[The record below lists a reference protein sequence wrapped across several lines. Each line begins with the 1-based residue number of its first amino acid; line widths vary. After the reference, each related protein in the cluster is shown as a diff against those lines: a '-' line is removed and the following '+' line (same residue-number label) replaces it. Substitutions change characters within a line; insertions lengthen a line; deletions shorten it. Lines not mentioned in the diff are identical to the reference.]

1 MDLLKVALTCLL
13 VAQCHG
19 QDTKKQ
25 SSFDQILKEFGF
37 SASIQ
42 QNIDQ
47 RDSDISSN
55 VIPDTAFK
63 QLSPAAPVQRRPVPV
78 QQRPASIQQRPVP
91 VQQRPAPVQQRPAPV
106 QQRPAPVQ
114 QRPVPSQQRPAQQSS
129 AQLPSLDIGLS
140 LQALRNQQ
148 QGNPPPRNRPPSP
161 PRNSR

>member
-25 SSFDQILKEFGF
+25 SSFNQILKEFGF

-63 QLSPAAPVQRRPVPV
+63 QLSPAASVQRRPV
-78 QQRPASIQQRPVP
+78 
-91 VQQRPAPVQQRPAPV
+91 PV

>member
-25 SSFDQILKEFGF
+25 SSFNQILKEFGF

-78 QQRPASIQQRPVP
+78 QQRPASVQQRPV
-91 VQQRPAPVQQRPAPV
+91 PV

-114 QRPVPSQQRPAQQSS
+114 QRPVPSQQRPVQQPS